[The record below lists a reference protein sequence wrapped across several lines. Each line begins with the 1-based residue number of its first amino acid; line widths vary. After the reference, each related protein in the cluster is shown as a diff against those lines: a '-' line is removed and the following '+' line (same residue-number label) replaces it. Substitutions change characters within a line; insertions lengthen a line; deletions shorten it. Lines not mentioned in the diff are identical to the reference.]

1 MPRRAIIDVNRNL
14 TLRGF
19 VQEEDADLIVVR
31 ELDGQLHSMHKT
43 RVLRIVHLV
52 DPKPDQPGIVFLRD
66 GSRREGVI
74 IADEFDHVILEIQ
87 GIRTQLLRESVDY
100 VQLQPTFAERYQ
112 QYKAALETWSAARH
126 LELCR
131 WLFSERRYDLARQ
144 ELQDLLDRERYP
156 PAVDLLRTVDAQLAL
171 TSLPR
176 SNDDRPGGGVPDA
189 DHDPDADLP
198 VQVLTR
204 DDVNL
209 IRAYEID
216 FDHPPRVTVT
226 ADTIREL
233 LENYGS
239 NELIPTGAAARTA
252 MFRADPLDIV
262 RLMFKLRARELY
274 PRIEVSSEP
283 YSLNLFRQRVHN
295 TWLISRCASTD
306 CHGGIDGGRFFLHR
320 RGYREERVRYA
331 NLLLL
336 ERTKLDP
343 DWPLINYRDPMLSL
357 IIQHALP
364 RAEARKPHP
373 PVKGWEPVFNRG
385 NRRLLDGTLEWIGSM
400 IQPRPDYP
408 IDYPPPDLAALRSK
422 RAGSTPPPTLDD
434 APPRETGQNED
445 APNR

>member
-1 MPRRAIIDVNRNL
+1 
-14 TLRGF
+14 
-19 VQEEDADLIVVR
+19 
-31 ELDGQLHSMHKT
+31 
-43 RVLRIVHLV
+43 
-52 DPKPDQPGIVFLRD
+52 
-66 GSRREGVI
+66 
-74 IADEFDHVILEIQ
+74 
-87 GIRTQLLRESVDY
+87 
-100 VQLQPTFAERYQ
+100 
-112 QYKAALETWSAARH
+112 
-126 LELCR
+126 
-131 WLFSERRYDLARQ
+131 LARQ
-144 ELQDLLDRERYP
+144 ELQGLLDRERYP
-156 PAVDLLRTVDAQLAL
+156 PAVDLLRIVDAQLAL
-171 TSLPR
+171 TSIPKA
-176 SNDDRPGGGVPDA
+176 NDDRPGGGAPDA
-189 DHDPDADLP
+189 DRDPAADLP
-198 VQVLTR
+198 VLVLSR

-209 IRAYEID
+209 MRVYEID

-226 ADTIREL
+226 ADTIRQLIED
-233 LENYGS
+233 NS
-239 NELIPTGAAARTA
+239 SSELIPTGAAARTA

-306 CHGGIDGGRFFLHR
+306 CHGGIDAGRLFLHR
-320 RGYREERVRYA
+320 RGHREERVRYA
-331 NLLLL
+331 NLLIL
-336 ERTKLDP
+336 ERTQLDP

-408 IDYPPPDLAALRSK
+408 VDYQPPDLAALRSK
-422 RAGSTPPPTLDD
+422 RARLSPASPNDTQPADPGPG
-434 APPRETGQNED
+434 EG